1 MLDVKPFVGG
11 VPLYRQVQ
19 AGIED
24 MIRGDPGGKDVPL
37 SDAQLAERFGV
48 SRITVRRAVDEL
60 VDAGVLYRIQG
71 VGTFVHKN
79 KLREKLTLNSFL
91 DAWTQKAGRFNVRVG
106 SFERVTADRDLA
118 ERLAVRRGAEVVY
131 VQRLRFQQDTLV
143 AIDDRYIR
151 ADCCPKLTRQDI
163 MTSSLVDYLRNREG
177 IELDHGEMEIEARRA
192 DLRAAKGL
200 GIRRGQ
206 PVLLRRVSFLT
217 RRDEPILVGTSIY
230 RADRVSYRLT
240 LSA

>member
-1 MLDVKPFVGG
+1 MLDVKPFVEG

-24 MIRGDPGGKDVPL
+24 MIRAHPDAKEMPL
-37 SDAQLAERFGV
+37 SDAQLAERFRV

-71 VGTFVHKN
+71 RGTFVRQT
-79 KLREKLTLNSFL
+79 KLKEKLTLNSFL
-91 DAWTQKAGRFNVRVG
+91 DAWTQRAGRFNVRVG
-106 SFERVTADRDLA
+106 AFERVPANAEMA
-118 ERLAVRRGAEVVY
+118 ERLAVPPGTPVVY

-143 AIDDRYIR
+143 AVDDRYMR
-151 ADCCPKLTRQDI
+151 AECCRRLTTQDI
-163 MTSSLVDYLRNREG
+163 RTSALVDYLRNREG
-177 IELDHGEMEIEARRA
+177 IKFGHGEMEIEARRA
-192 DLRAAKGL
+192 DQRDAKAL

-206 PVLLRRVSFLT
+206 PILVRRVTFITKKKVPVLA
-217 RRDEPILVGTSIY
+217 GTSIY
-230 RADRVSYRLT
+230 RADRVSYRLS